1 MKRTVLPR
9 VFMSMFVLMTAL
21 CMMAQPVAQ
30 RQRKDAPRKTMKQFA
45 DEFEAK
51 RKKCNKV
58 ITAGDL
64 KASKSMN
71 APTKC
76 PVRQC
81 IRVSISTHCLTN
93 CFILPAG
100 LVSECIRPEAVWP

>member
-1 MKRTVLPR
+1 
-9 VFMSMFVLMTAL
+9 MSMFVLMTAL

-71 APTKC
+71 KADSDAKWETL
-76 PVRQC
+76 
-81 IRVSISTHCLTN
+81 I
-93 CFILPAG
+93 
-100 LVSECIRPEAVWP
+100 E